1 VLTPFIAAMNMQTE
15 NLQLPTSGPKRRHWV
30 VLSMISLGIVVVWLI
45 ILPRMAHLPA
55 VQQRRALFESRGI
68 DPAAMFYT
76 ELELLDSPNNRL
88 QQWQR
93 EHPDALWKK
102 R

>member
-1 VLTPFIAAMNMQTE
+1 MNNQTE
-15 NLQLPTSGPKRRHWV
+15 KLILPPSVPPQRHW
-30 VLSMISLGIVVVWLI
+30 LALLMISLGIVVVWLI

-55 VQQRRALFESRGI
+55 VQQRRASFESRGI

-93 EHPDALWKK
+93 EHPDAFWKK